1 MKKKILIGVLA
12 VIVVA
17 VVTICYFVFNDGK
30 QEQKL
35 KDELVEI
42 SNLTNVTPIDVDAI
56 NKKLEET
63 ITTGDYATVE
73 KAMKS
78 YLKDSFDNMVRIA
91 ELLNDERITGI
102 LTAENY
108 QEDGPNFVETKAY
121 ITSTIQEL
129 ETRKNN
135 YQEYLT
141 EEKAMSYI
149 ENKGLDDYYINF
161 YKTEIVKDM
170 ESDDTTVAD
179 SIDGIIEILRNSE
192 KVIDFLIT
200 NKDNWKIE
208 NDSVIFSDEDLS
220 NQYINL
226 ISQL

>member
-12 VIVVA
+12 VIIIAVVA
-17 VVTICYFVFNDGK
+17 ICYFVFNDGK

-63 ITTGDYATVE
+63 ITTGDYAIVE

-108 QEDGPNFVETKAY
+108 QEDGPDFVETKAY

-149 ENKGLDDYYINF
+149 ENKGLDDYYIDF

-208 NDSVIFSDEDLS
+208 NDSVIFSNEDLS

>member
-1 MKKKILIGVLA
+1 MKKKILIGVLV
-12 VIVVA
+12 VIIIAVVA
-17 VVTICYFVFNDGK
+17 ICYFVFNDGK

-63 ITTGDYATVE
+63 ITTGDYAIVE

-108 QEDGPNFVETKAY
+108 QEDGPDFVETKAY

>member
-17 VVTICYFVFNDGK
+17 LVAICYFVFYDGK

-35 KDELVEI
+35 KDELLEI

-108 QEDGPNFVETKAY
+108 QEDGPDFVKTKAY

-208 NDSVIFSDEDLS
+208 NDSVIFSNEDLS

>member
-1 MKKKILIGVLA
+1 MKKKILIGGLA

-17 VVTICYFVFNDGK
+17 VVAICYFVFNDGK

-63 ITTGDYATVE
+63 ITTGDYAIVE

-108 QEDGPNFVETKAY
+108 QEDGPDFVETKAY

-208 NDSVIFSDEDLS
+208 NDSVIFSNEDLS

>member
-1 MKKKILIGVLA
+1 MKKKILIGVLV
-12 VIVVA
+12 VIIIAVVA
-17 VVTICYFVFNDGK
+17 ICYFVFNDGK

-63 ITTGDYATVE
+63 ITTGDYAIVE

-108 QEDGPNFVETKAY
+108 QEDGPDFVETKAY

-208 NDSVIFSDEDLS
+208 NDSVIFSNEDLS

>member
-1 MKKKILIGVLA
+1 MTK
-12 VIVVA
+12 
-17 VVTICYFVFNDGK
+17 
-30 QEQKL
+30 
-35 KDELVEI
+35 
-42 SNLTNVTPIDVDAI
+42 VTPIDVDAI

-78 YLKDSFDNMVRIA
+78 YLKDSFDNMIRIA
-91 ELLNDERITGI
+91 ELLNDEKITGI

-108 QEDGPNFVETKAY
+108 QEDGPDFVETKAY

-129 ETRKNN
+129 ETRKNS

-149 ENKGLDDYYINF
+149 ENKGLDDYYIDF

-179 SIDGIIEILRNSE
+179 SIDGVIEILRNSE

-208 NDSVIFSDEDLS
+208 NDSVVFSNEDLS

-226 ISQL
+226 ISQI

>member
-17 VVTICYFVFNDGK
+17 LVAICYFVFKDGK

>member
-1 MKKKILIGVLA
+1 MKKKILIGVLV
-12 VIVVA
+12 VIIIAVVA
-17 VVTICYFVFNDGK
+17 TCYFVFNDGK

-63 ITTGDYATVE
+63 ITTGDYAIVE

-108 QEDGPNFVETKAY
+108 QEDGPDFVETKAY

-208 NDSVIFSDEDLS
+208 NDSVIFSNEDLS

>member
-108 QEDGPNFVETKAY
+108 QEDGPDFVETKAY

-208 NDSVIFSDEDLS
+208 NDSVIFSNEDLS

>member
-1 MKKKILIGVLA
+1 MKKKILIGSLI
-12 VIVVA
+12 VIIIVA
-17 VVTICYFVFNDGK
+17 ILIGYSVITGIQ
-30 QEQKL
+30 QEEKL
-35 KDELVEI
+35 KEELAEI
-42 SNLTNVTPIDVDAI
+42 SNLTNATPMDVEAI
-56 NKKLEET
+56 YQKLEET
-63 ITTGDYATVE
+63 VTTKEYATVE

-78 YLKDSFDNMVRIA
+78 YLKDSFDNMIRIA
-91 ELLNDERITGI
+91 EVLNDERITKI

-108 QEDGPNFVETKAY
+108 QEDGPDFVETKAY

-129 ETRKNN
+129 ETRKNS

-149 ENKGLDDYYINF
+149 ENKGLDDYYIDF
-161 YKTEIVKDM
+161 YKEEIVKDM

-179 SIDGIIEILRNSE
+179 SIDGLIEILRNSE

-208 NDSVIFSDEDLS
+208 NDSVVFNNEDLS
-220 NQYINL
+220 NQYTNL

>member
-1 MKKKILIGVLA
+1 MKKKILIGVLV
-12 VIVVA
+12 VIIIAVVA
-17 VVTICYFVFNDGK
+17 ICYFVFNDGK

-35 KDELVEI
+35 KDELLEI

-78 YLKDSFDNMVRIA
+78 YLKDSFDNMIRIA
-91 ELLNDERITGI
+91 ELLNDDRITGI

-108 QEDGPNFVETKAY
+108 QEDGPDFVETKAY

-129 ETRKNN
+129 ETRKNS

-149 ENKGLDDYYINF
+149 ENKGLDDYYIDF

-179 SIDGIIEILRNSE
+179 SIDGVIEILRNSE

-208 NDSVIFSDEDLS
+208 NDSVVFSNEDLS

-226 ISQL
+226 ISQI

>member
-17 VVTICYFVFNDGK
+17 LVAICYFVFKDGK

-208 NDSVIFSDEDLS
+208 NDSVVFSNEDLS

-226 ISQL
+226 ISQI

>member
-42 SNLTNVTPIDVDAI
+42 SNLTNVTPIDVDTI

-91 ELLNDERITGI
+91 ELLNDERITEI

-108 QEDGPNFVETKAY
+108 QEDGPDFVETKAY

-208 NDSVIFSDEDLS
+208 NDSVIFSNEDLS

>member
-17 VVTICYFVFNDGK
+17 LVAICYFVFKDGK

-121 ITSTIQEL
+121 IT
-129 ETRKNN
+129 
-135 YQEYLT
+135 
-141 EEKAMSYI
+141 
-149 ENKGLDDYYINF
+149 
-161 YKTEIVKDM
+161 
-170 ESDDTTVAD
+170 
-179 SIDGIIEILRNSE
+179 
-192 KVIDFLIT
+192 
-200 NKDNWKIE
+200 
-208 NDSVIFSDEDLS
+208 
-220 NQYINL
+220 
-226 ISQL
+226 

>member
-1 MKKKILIGVLA
+1 MKRKILIGVLA
-12 VIVVA
+12 VIIIAVVA
-17 VVTICYFVFNDGK
+17 ICYFVFNDGK

-108 QEDGPNFVETKAY
+108 QEDGPDFVETKAY

-208 NDSVIFSDEDLS
+208 NDSVIFSNEDLS

>member
-1 MKKKILIGVLA
+1 MKKKILIGVLV
-12 VIVVA
+12 VIIIAVVA
-17 VVTICYFVFNDGK
+17 TCYFVFNDGK

-35 KDELVEI
+35 KDELLEI

-108 QEDGPNFVETKAY
+108 QEDGPDFVKTKAY

-179 SIDGIIEILRNSE
+179 SIDGVIEILRNSE

-208 NDSVIFSDEDLS
+208 NDSVVFSNEDLS

-226 ISQL
+226 ISQI